1 MDVSI
6 IIVSYNTK
14 NILRDC
20 VLSIKDKSH
29 DIDYEIIVVDNAS
42 SDGSVEMLR
51 QEFPDV
57 KIIESGGNI
66 GFGKANNK
74 GMAQATG
81 KYLFLLN
88 SDTILLNNATKILFD
103 KAESLSDQ
111 GCKIGAL
118 GSVLLNK
125 DLNTCHSY
133 GHFITPSSELK
144 EVISKYLKFLKD
156 PANTN
161 PPLVK
166 GVKDVDYITGADMFV
181 PEEVYKETGGFD
193 PDFFMYCE
201 EVDWQKRMQ
210 KNGYSRI
217 IVEGPKIIHLEGGSD
232 NEQKKLWTPKR
243 LSNLYKSRKIYR
255 KKHYNKYT
263 LPLFR
268 IFRLLLDT
276 PSILL
281 LALLTRRKEY
291 LHLIKLV

>member
-88 SDTILLNNATKILFD
+88 SDTILLNNAVLEFYD
-103 KAESLSDQ
+103 KAEELSDK
-111 GCKIGAL
+111 GIKIGAL

-125 DLNTCHSY
+125 DLKTCHSY
-133 GHFITPSSELK
+133 GHFITPSSELR

-166 GVKDVDYITGADMFV
+166 GIKDVDYVTGADMFV
-181 PEEVYKETGGFD
+181 PAEVYRKTGGFD

-210 KNGYSRI
+210 EKGLFRI

-243 LSNLYKSRKIYR
+243 LYNLYKSRKIYR
-255 KKHYNKYT
+255 KKHYNRFT

-268 IFRLLLDT
+268 IFRVLLDA
-276 PSILL
+276 PSIFL